1 MNERSWS
8 LPSAATRAP
17 AGALLMAVAALAAG
31 CAAPLQRES
40 ADTLQ
45 PPLAT
50 AYRQAPATGSPDD
63 RALATWWQGI
73 GDPVL
78 AALVDE
84 ALRANLD
91 LKSAQAALARARAL
105 RDVSAAGRSVQVGSS
120 TSAARNRNGETYG
133 TSLNVG
139 LDASWEPD
147 VFGRIGAAIA
157 AADAQAE
164 ASALQFAAT
173 RIAVAGEVALAYLQW
188 HGTRQQLDVA
198 RQNLALQA
206 ESLQVAEWRAG
217 ARLATPLDVEQARS
231 AAEQTRARLPAL
243 QNTLAQT
250 EHRLAVL
257 LGQPP
262 AALGDRLARASAAP
276 TLPLLPAVGLP
287 ADLLRR
293 RPDVRAAEAQAS
305 AALATLA
312 QREAE
317 RLPSFTISGRIG
329 LQAITLAALGQP
341 AALAAGIT
349 AGIHWPVLDGG
360 AARAQ
365 VEAQRASLASAR
377 IAYQASVLTA
387 QQDVENTLVA
397 LTTGREQV
405 ASLERAAA
413 AAVEALSLARLRY
426 QTGLTD
432 FTPLL
437 DAQRSALSAQDAL
450 ASARTELALNQVRL
464 YKALGGGWDA
474 ADATASGV
482 SNAAASAHTGAAA
495 AAPAGAAPAR
505 SATADAT
512 PGGTAP
518 ARSAPASTAAS
529 HPAAGARP

>member
-1 MNERSWS
+1 MNTTRRP
-8 LPSAATRAP
+8 LPSAAQRAP
-17 AGALLMAVAALAAG
+17 AKALLLTTAALVAA
-31 CAAPLQRES
+31 CAAPPRRES

-50 AYRQAPATGSPDD
+50 AYRQALSTGSTDE

-91 LKSAQAALARARAL
+91 LKSAQATLARSRAL
-105 RDVSAAGRSVQVGSS
+105 RDVSAAGRSVQVASS
-120 TSAARNRNGETYG
+120 TSAGRNRNGEAYS
-133 TSLNVG
+133 TSLNAG

-147 VFGRIGAAIA
+147 IFGRIGAGIA
-157 AADAQAE
+157 AADAQAQ
-164 ASALQFAAT
+164 ASALQLAAT
-173 RIAVAGEVALAYLQW
+173 RIAVAAEVGLAYFQW
-188 HGTRQQLDVA
+188 HGTRDQLQVA
-198 RQNLALQA
+198 QQNLALQA
-206 ESLQVAEWRAG
+206 ESQQVAEWRAG
-217 ARLATPLDVEQARS
+217 AKLATTLDVEQARA
-231 AAEQTRARLPAL
+231 AAEQTRARIPAL
-243 QNTLAQT
+243 QNTLAQI

-262 AALGDRLARASAAP
+262 AALGERLGTATAVP
-276 TLPLLPAVGLP
+276 TLPPLPAVGLP
-287 ADLLRR
+287 AELLRR
-293 RPDVRAAEAQAS
+293 RPDVRAAEAQAT

-317 RLPSFTISGRIG
+317 RLPSFSISGRLG
-329 LQAITLAALGQP
+329 LQALTVAALGDP
-341 AALAAGIT
+341 AALVAGIT
-349 AGIHWPVLDGG
+349 AGINWPVLDGG

-365 VEAQRASLASAR
+365 VEAQRASLDSAR

-387 QQDVENTLVA
+387 QQDVENTLVG
-397 LTTGREQV
+397 LSTGRDQI

-413 AAVEALSLARLRY
+413 SAVEALSLARLRY

-450 ASARTELALNQVRL
+450 ATARTDLALNQVRL

-474 ADATASGV
+474 AASADATAS
-482 SNAAASAHTGAAA
+482 NH
-495 AAPAGAAPAR
+495 
-505 SATADAT
+505 
-512 PGGTAP
+512 
-518 ARSAPASTAAS
+518 
-529 HPAAGARP
+529 AAGARP

>member
-1 MNERSWS
+1 MNKSRWS
-8 LPSAATRAP
+8 LPPAAPRAP
-17 AGALLMAVAALAAG
+17 AGALLLIAAALAAG
-31 CAAPLQRES
+31 CAAPPKRDSL
-40 ADTLQ
+40 DTLQ
-45 PPLAT
+45 PPLAA
-50 AYRQAPATGSPDD
+50 AYRQALSTTGQVDE

-91 LKSAQAALARARAL
+91 LKSAQATLARARAL

-120 TSAARNRNGETYG
+120 ASAGRNRSARNESN
-133 TSLNVG
+133 SLSVG

-147 VFGRIGAAIA
+147 VFGRIGAGIA

-164 ASALQFAAT
+164 ASALQLGAT
-173 RIAVAGEVALAYLQW
+173 RIAVAGEVGLAYLQW
-188 HGTRQQLDVA
+188 HGTRQQLQVA
-198 RQNLALQA
+198 QQNLSLQA

-217 ARLATPLDVEQARS
+217 AKLATTLDVEQARA
-231 AAEQTRARLPAL
+231 AAEQTRARIPAL

-262 AALGDRLARASAAP
+262 AALGDRLGRADAMP
-276 TLPLLPAVGLP
+276 TLPPLPAVGLP
-287 ADLLRR
+287 AELLRR

-317 RLPSFTISGRIG
+317 RLPSFSISGRLG
-329 LQAITLAALGQP
+329 LQALTLAALGQP
-341 AALAAGIT
+341 GALVAGIT
-349 AGIHWPVLDGG
+349 AGINWPVLDGG

-365 VEAQRASLASAR
+365 VEAQRAALDGAR
-377 IAYQASVLTA
+377 VAYQASVLTA

-397 LTTGREQV
+397 LRTGRDQIT
-405 ASLERAAA
+405 SLERASAS
-413 AAVEALSLARLRY
+413 AVEALSLARLRY

-450 ASARTELALNQVRL
+450 ATARTELALNQVRL

-474 ADATASGV
+474 AAPAD
-482 SNAAASAHTGAAA
+482 AAAST
-495 AAPAGAAPAR
+495 
-505 SATADAT
+505 T
-512 PGGTAP
+512 
-518 ARSAPASTAAS
+518 
-529 HPAAGARP
+529 AAGARP

>member
-1 MNERSWS
+1 MNKSRWPSS
-8 LPSAATRAP
+8 SAAPRAP
-17 AGALLMAVAALAAG
+17 AAALLLAVAALAAG
-31 CAAPLQRES
+31 CAAPPKRES

-45 PPLAT
+45 PPLAS
-50 AYRQAPATGSPDD
+50 AYRQAQTGGPTDE

-78 AALVDE
+78 GALVDE

-91 LKSAQAALARARAL
+91 LKSAQATLARARAL

-120 TSAARNRNGETYG
+120 ASRSRNRSGGDYNN
-133 TSLNVG
+133 SLNVG

-147 VFGRIGAAIA
+147 IFGRIGAGIA

-164 ASALQFAAT
+164 ASALQLAAT
-173 RIAVAGEVALAYLQW
+173 RISVAGEVGLAYFQW
-188 HGTRQQLDVA
+188 HGTRQQLQVA
-198 RQNLALQA
+198 QQNLALQA
-206 ESLQVAEWRAG
+206 ESQQVAEWRAG
-217 ARLATPLDVEQARS
+217 ARLATPLDVEQARA
-231 AAEQTRARLPAL
+231 AAEQTRARIPAL
-243 QNTLAQT
+243 QSTLAQT
-250 EHRLAVL
+250 EHRLALL

-262 AALGDRLARASAAP
+262 AALGDRLARAAAVP
-276 TLPLLPAVGLP
+276 TLPPLPAVGLP
-287 ADLLRR
+287 AELLRR
-293 RPDVRAAEAQAS
+293 RPDVRAAEAQAT

-317 RLPSFTISGRIG
+317 RLPSFSISGRLG
-329 LQAITLAALGQP
+329 LQALTLAALGQP
-341 AALAAGIT
+341 GALVAGIT
-349 AGIHWPVLDGG
+349 AGINWPVLDGG

-365 VEAQRASLASAR
+365 VAAQRAALDGAR

-387 QQDVENTLVA
+387 QQDVENALVG
-397 LTTGREQV
+397 LSTGREQI

-413 AAVEALSLARLRY
+413 SAVEALSLARLRY

-474 ADATASGV
+474 AAPV
-482 SNAAASAHTGAAA
+482 STTS
-495 AAPAGAAPAR
+495 
-505 SATADAT
+505 
-512 PGGTAP
+512 
-518 ARSAPASTAAS
+518 
-529 HPAAGARP
+529 AGARP

>member
-1 MNERSWS
+1 MNKSAWP
-8 LPSAATRAP
+8 LPFAGPRAP
-17 AGALLMAVAALAAG
+17 AGTVLLIAAALAAG
-31 CAAPLQRES
+31 CAAPPKRES
-40 ADTLQ
+40 AGTLQ
-45 PPLAT
+45 PPLAA
-50 AYRQAPATGSPDD
+50 AYRQAAAAGSTDD

-91 LKSAQAALARARAL
+91 LKSAQATLARSRAL

-120 TSAARNRNGETYG
+120 ASAGRNRNGETYS
-133 TSLNVG
+133 TSLNTG

-147 VFGRIGAAIA
+147 VFGRIGAGIA

-164 ASALQFAAT
+164 ASALQLAAT
-173 RIAVAGEVALAYLQW
+173 RIAVAGEVGLAYFQW
-188 HGTRQQLDVA
+188 HGTRQQLEVA

-206 ESLQVAEWRAG
+206 ESQQVAEWRAG
-217 ARLATPLDVEQARS
+217 AQLATTLDVEQARA
-231 AAEQTRARLPAL
+231 AAEQTRARIPAL

-262 AALGDRLARASAAP
+262 AALGDRLGPAGAVP
-276 TLPLLPAVGLP
+276 TLPPPPAVGLP
-287 ADLLRR
+287 AELLRR
-293 RPDVRAAEAQAS
+293 RPDVRAAEAQAT

-312 QREAE
+312 QRQAE
-317 RLPSFTISGRIG
+317 RLPSFSISGRLG

-341 AALAAGIT
+341 GALVAGIT

-365 VEAQRASLASAR
+365 VEAQRAALEGAR

-397 LTTGREQV
+397 LGTGREQI
-405 ASLERAAA
+405 ASLDRAAA

-474 ADATASGV
+474 A
-482 SNAAASAHTGAAA
+482 
-495 AAPAGAAPAR
+495 APAGALSAGAISADTTPAGI
-505 SATADAT
+505 T
-512 PGGTAP
+512 PSPT
-518 ARSAPASTAAS
+518 
-529 HPAAGARP
+529 AAGARP

>member
-1 MNERSWS
+1 MNKSRWS
-8 LPSAATRAP
+8 LPPAAPRAP
-17 AGALLMAVAALAAG
+17 AGTLLLIAAALAAG
-31 CAAPLQRES
+31 CAAPPKRES
-40 ADTLQ
+40 ADTLL
-45 PPLAT
+45 PPLAS
-50 AYRQAPATGSPDD
+50 AYRQAPSATDKVDD
-63 RALATWWQGI
+63 RALAIWWQGI

-91 LKSAQAALARARAL
+91 LKSAQATLARARAL

-120 TSAARNRNGETYG
+120 ASAGRNRSARNESN
-133 TSLNVG
+133 SLSLG

-147 VFGRIGAAIA
+147 VFGRIGAGIA

-164 ASALQFAAT
+164 ASALQLAAT
-173 RIAVAGEVALAYLQW
+173 RIAVAGEVGLAYLQW
-188 HGTRQQLDVA
+188 HGTRQQLQVA
-198 RQNLALQA
+198 QQNLSLQA

-217 ARLATPLDVEQARS
+217 AKLATPLDVEQARS
-231 AAEQTRARLPAL
+231 AAEQTRARIPAL

-262 AALGDRLARASAAP
+262 AALGDRLVRADAMP
-276 TLPLLPAVGLP
+276 TLPPLPAVGLP
-287 ADLLRR
+287 AELLRR
-293 RPDVRAAEAQAS
+293 RPDVRAAEAQAT

-317 RLPSFTISGRIG
+317 RLPSFSISGRLG
-329 LQAITLAALGQP
+329 LQALTLAALGQP
-341 AALAAGIT
+341 GALVAGIT
-349 AGIHWPVLDGG
+349 AGINWPVLDGG

-365 VEAQRASLASAR
+365 VEAQRAALDGAR
-377 IAYQASVLTA
+377 IAYQASVLAA

-397 LTTGREQV
+397 LGTGRDQI
-405 ASLERAAA
+405 ASLERASAS
-413 AAVEALSLARLRY
+413 AVEALSLARLRY

-450 ASARTELALNQVRL
+450 ATARTELALNQVRL

-474 ADATASGV
+474 T
-482 SNAAASAHTGAAA
+482 AAA
-495 AAPAGAAPAR
+495 
-505 SATADAT
+505 D
-512 PGGTAP
+512 
-518 ARSAPASTAAS
+518 APASNT
-529 HPAAGARP
+529 AAGARP